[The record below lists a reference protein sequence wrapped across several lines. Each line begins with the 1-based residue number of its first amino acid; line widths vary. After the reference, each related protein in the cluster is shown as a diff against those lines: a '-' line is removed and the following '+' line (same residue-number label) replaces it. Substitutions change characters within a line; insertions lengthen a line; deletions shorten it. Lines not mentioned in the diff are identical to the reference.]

1 MSLFSFYISDLEEV
15 MQLADR
21 VGATVKDELSS
32 ENWLR
37 LETMWFRA
45 ETISD
50 RNEIHAS
57 SRCAIENTNKEKDLN
72 EVI

>member
-1 MSLFSFYISDLEEV
+1 MGLFSFYISDLEEV

-37 LETMWFRA
+37 LETMWFRVELRLLVTEMKYTHQA
-45 ETISD
+45 D
-50 RNEIHAS
+50 
-57 SRCAIENTNKEKDLN
+57 
-72 EVI
+72 VQ